1 LQRLS
6 FFYSANKAKI
16 QLMKRLS
23 IFLLFLFFCFT
34 AIFAQ
39 SPTETHQKIKTAV
52 ENRDYQTAVGEMQTL
67 EKADKKSFEL
77 NNYDYLLARM
87 QEKSGD
93 FASAAANYQAV
104 ANRNSILKE
113 YALWHLSQ
121 IARASGNLMLERVYL
136 QEIFVF
142 APESLLK
149 GAIQNRLVRSYF
161 ESKNYESVIGQLSV
175 ASNQLQEKP
184 KNNEQRTTDNELT
197 RENQLLLAQAYL
209 QSGKTGEAREIFT
222 KLIDKLANPAQ
233 PDDFALAAARVLDE
247 LDGGRESLG
256 KTAPQIVETEHLR
269 RASIYHFNRNFPF
282 ARLHYQAV
290 VERFPNSSN
299 LAFTMYQIG
308 RTYAQEGNFAQ
319 SIEWFERVH
328 AQFPDDAIARDALS
342 QAASAYSRVNKS
354 KEAVSRYQKFIER
367 YADADNVERAY
378 LNIIDILRD
387 TGEDADALK
396 WTARTQETFRGKLPE
411 ALALFAES
419 RIHFVRNDWENA
431 LLDFDKLLTLPDL
444 GGTRAPGGTNKAEV
458 TFLKGFVLEQ
468 MQKNAE
474 AVDVYLSIP
483 DGRGE
488 YYGWRATE
496 RLKALANDEKSK
508 PFITQKLGELTRN
521 IETRNAEAQRSAAQS
536 ALRLTENAEIRARM
550 LEIVKK
556 AYTSLPDYQKAP
568 SLKLLELGRKEVL
581 KDKRPTVNQN
591 YHRNLADE
599 LLFLALYDEAAP
611 ELEKSGQWS
620 VVGGQNNSTSNDGRT
635 TNDGQNPKSK
645 IQNLKSDFDF
655 TLAVFYERGDM
666 ANRAVAFIEP
676 LWKNIP
682 ADYQIELIPRE
693 QAELLFPAPYADSL
707 LKYAPKRNVDARF
720 LLSIMRQ
727 ESRYRADVKSYAAA
741 RGLMQ
746 FISTTSDKIALELG
760 RTNFKQDELY
770 NPPTAILFGSQYL
783 ANLFRQFPNQPQ
795 AVAASYNGGED
806 NMVRWLARS
815 KSDNPDRYVPEIVFS
830 QSKDYVYRVM
840 ANYRVYRLIYDE
852 QLKPR

>member
-1 LQRLS
+1 
-6 FFYSANKAKI
+6 
-16 QLMKRLS
+16 MKRLS

-34 AIFAQ
+34 AVFAQ
-39 SPTETHQKIKTAV
+39 SLTETHQKIKTAV
-52 ENRDYQTAVGEMQTL
+52 ENRDYQTAVGELQTL
-67 EKADKKSFEL
+67 EKADKKSFEI

-136 QEIFVF
+136 QEIPVF

-149 GAIQNRLVRSYF
+149 GAIQARLLRSYF

-175 ASNQLQEKP
+175 ASSQLQEKP
-184 KNNEQRTTDNELT
+184 KTNEQRTTNNELN

-256 KTAPQIVETEHLR
+256 KTAPQLAETEHLR

-299 LAFTMYQIG
+299 LAFAMYQTG

-367 YADADNVERAY
+367 YADAENVERAY

-396 WTARTQETFRGKLPE
+396 WTAKTQEAFRGKLPE

-419 RIHFVRNDWENA
+419 RIHFVRNDWQNA

-444 GGTRAPGGTNKAEV
+444 GGTRAPGGTNKAEI

-474 AVDVYLSIP
+474 AIDVYLSIP

-508 PFITQKLGELTRN
+508 PLITQKLGELTRN

-556 AYTSLPDYQKAP
+556 AYTSLPDYQKVP
-568 SLKLLELGRKEVL
+568 SLKLLEFGRKEVL
-581 KDKRPTVNQN
+581 KDKRATINQN

-611 ELEKSGQWS
+611 ELEKAEEEKRRKG
-620 VVGGQNNSTSNDGRT
+620 DGEK
-635 TNDGQNPKSK
+635 DEIQNPKSK
-645 IQNLKSDFDF
+645 IQNPNDFNF
-655 TLAVFYERGDM
+655 TLATFYERGDM

-707 LKYAPKRNVDARF
+707 LKYAPERNVDARF

-830 QSKDYVYRVM
+830 QSKDYVYKVM